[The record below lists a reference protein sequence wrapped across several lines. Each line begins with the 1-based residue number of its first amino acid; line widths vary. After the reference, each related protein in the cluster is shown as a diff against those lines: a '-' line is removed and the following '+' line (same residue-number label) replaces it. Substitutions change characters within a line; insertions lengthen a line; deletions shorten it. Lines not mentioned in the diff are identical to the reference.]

1 VSNHRLAPGPAAPD
15 RRLPS
20 SGSSAIFP
28 PGAAEHDLDLQ
39 QDLVLLLSKLEQHRA
54 RLANPG
60 PEQKD
65 VTVLQVAV
73 AMVNDLVQA
82 AEGGQGAGKDPE
94 ALSAA
99 LAKAAAF
106 LEPTEALLRQLD
118 DPSLVRALVR
128 MFRKPQDAGEQLRQV
143 RQAGQGLVEVLQT
156 FFALH
161 KAGFQVPA
169 AAESWSQAQALF
181 VNDLLQDFY
190 RLHG

>member
-1 VSNHRLAPGPAAPD
+1 MSNPRLAPGPTAPD
-15 RRLPS
+15 RRTPT
-20 SGSSAIFP
+20 SGSSAIFAQ
-28 PGAAEHDLDLQ
+28 GAAEHDLALQ
-39 QDLVLLLSKLEQHRA
+39 QDLVLLLSKLEHHRS

-73 AMVNDLVQA
+73 AMVRDLVQA
-82 AEGGQGAGKDPE
+82 AAEDGGDRTE
-94 ALSAA
+94 ARAAA

-118 DPSLVRALVR
+118 DPSLVRAFVR
-128 MFRKPQDAGEQLRQV
+128 LFRKPLEPAEQLRQV
-143 RQAGQGLVEVLQT
+143 RQAAQGLVEVVQT

-169 AAESWSQAQALF
+169 AAESWSQAQAVF
-181 VNDLLQDFY
+181 VNDLLHDFY